1 MKAMKTIQRDGTPLY
16 QQLLVLIPMIK
27 VLEDHREAEARPTPP
42 LLVEIERHKCG
53 SLTFELSDRP
63 ANDNGRPQAELTL
76 AIYNGSR
83 SRMPLTYQDAYIAAW
98 TYLSRST
105 PMNPAEYEAMYKA
118 FFLSWYVQLFEYKE
132 DIKALGLA

>member
-1 MKAMKTIQRDGTPLY
+1 MKTINPVQRDSTPLY

-27 VLEDHREAEARPTPP
+27 ALEDRREAEASPMPP

-53 SLTFELSDRP
+53 SLTFELSDAP
-63 ANDNGRPQAELTL
+63 ANNSGRRPAELTL

-98 TYLSRST
+98 SYLSRST
-105 PMNPAEYEAMYKA
+105 PMNSTEYEAMYKA
-118 FFLSWYVQLFEYKE
+118 FFLSWYVHLFEYE
-132 DIKALGLA
+132 DNIKTLGLA